1 VDSHPHAGHGGI
13 ELVAAQDAEWAN
25 APRQLVDAIAA
36 STSPDELE
44 AVLRASQSGAAAT
57 LLDARPA
64 ALVALASVPNDEAE
78 NPEADTIGGLAG
90 TDVLLVGATWA
101 TLPAAVEHLGG
112 RVTIVDEVYA
122 RVHAATLLRAATSRR
137 GIHLEA
143 DARLPF
149 ADRTFATVYV
159 DLSDVDALRDRAA
172 VQRRLAEIA
181 RVAERG
187 ATIVIGLRH
196 PVFAAIDRHA
206 GAGRAERL
214 RNAFRELR
222 PRDLRAPWD
231 PGLRRAGLRPRR
243 LMVPARDSAVL
254 PRLMAPAAARAA
266 LRDLAPRDARERIRR
281 LAARAGVVAVLAPRA
296 FVVAHPD
303 GEPAM
308 SLSERLVGE
317 EPEIIPRE
325 TWRVALLGKHSFA
338 KLALSAGQDQS
349 VTKEIARTEAA
360 AGSAFADVVPEGA
373 MALRVGR
380 AMAVRSPRIAGE
392 PPAPAALGGVLAEIL
407 EPIPVSEYDSI
418 GDTDLFSRV
427 LRPPLPGNVA
437 EARCDGLRELL
448 LQRHREVRVP
458 VGPTHGDLIV
468 DNALLDAEGRAHVID
483 WIRFEE
489 RGPLFI
495 DPLQAALSV
504 HQRERG
510 GDLAHAVAAFIDGE
524 VAGPLATLADER
536 SAGLDRAEASAWL
549 LLHEVTAL
557 QNPVD
562 APSAERLR
570 RVARVIEERMPPPP
584 FQE

>member
-143 DARLPF
+143 DAPLPF
-149 ADRTFATVYV
+149 P
-159 DLSDVDALRDRAA
+159 DRAFGTVFYDMSDFDARGDREA

-181 RVAERG
+181 RVAAPR
-187 ATIVIGLRH
+187 AAVVIGLRH

-206 GAGRAERL
+206 GRGRAERL
-214 RNAFRELR
+214 RNALRELR
-222 PRDLRAPWD
+222 LRDLRTPWD
-231 PGLRRAGLRPRR
+231 PGLRRAGLRPQR
-243 LMVPARDSAVL
+243 LLVPARDSAVL
-254 PRLMAPAAARAA
+254 PRLMAPAPARDA
-266 LRDLAPRDARERIRR
+266 LRDLVPRDARERIRR
-281 LAARAGVVAVLAPRA
+281 LAARAGVVTGLAPRA
-296 FVVAHPD
+296 VVVAHPE
-303 GEPAM
+303 GEPTVTLAD
-308 SLSERLVGE
+308 RLVGE
-317 EPEIIPRE
+317 GAEIIPRE
-325 TWRVALLGKHSFA
+325 TWRVALLGEHSFA
-338 KLALSAGQDQS
+338 KLALSAGQDES
-349 VTKEIARTEAA
+349 VATEIARTEAA
-360 AGSAFADVVPEGA
+360 SGSALANLVPESFTG
-373 MALRVGR
+373 LRVGP
-380 AMAVRSPRIAGE
+380 AVAARTPRINVE
-392 PPAPAALGGVLAEIL
+392 PPAPAALGGVLARIL
-407 EPIPVSEYDSI
+407 ESIPVSECDSM
-418 GDTDLFSRV
+418 GDTDLFARV
-427 LRPPLPGNVA
+427 LHPRLPGNVT
-437 EARCDGLRELL
+437 EGGCDALRDLL
-448 LQRHREVRVP
+448 LRRHREVRVP

-468 DNALLDAEGRAHVID
+468 DNALLDAEGRGHVID
-483 WIRFEE
+483 WIRFEQ
-489 RGPLFI
+489 RSPLFI
-495 DPLQAALSV
+495 DPLQAVLSI